1 MIYLRIILFD
11 GICNFCNKSVRFII
25 KRDAKGE
32 FRFASLQSETGQK
45 LLKKHNIPET
55 TDSFVL
61 VDGEQASVE
70 STAALK
76 VSSKL
81 KWPWKI
87 FALLLVIPKPIR
99 DSIYRIIA
107 RNRYRW
113 FGKQESCM
121 IPSKE
126 IRERFIE

>member
-1 MIYLRIILFD
+1 MRIILFD
-11 GICNFCNKSVRFII
+11 GICNFCNSSVRFII
-25 KRDAKGE
+25 KRDARGE
-32 FRFASLQSETGQK
+32 FRFASLQSEIGQT
-45 LLKKHNIPET
+45 LLEKHNIPKT

-61 VDGEQASVE
+61 VDGDHSSIE

-76 VSSKL
+76 VCSKL
-81 KWPWKI
+81 MWPWKI
-87 FALLLVIPKPIR
+87 FGLFLVIPKPLR
-99 DSIYRIIA
+99 DSIYRVIA
-107 RNRYRW
+107 RNRYKW

>member
-1 MIYLRIILFD
+1 MRIILFD

-45 LLKKHNIPET
+45 LLEEHNIPKT

-61 VDGEQASVE
+61 VDGDQASVE
-70 STAALK
+70 SSAALK
-76 VSSKL
+76 VCSQL

-87 FALLLVIPKPIR
+87 FALFLVIPKPLR

-107 RNRYRW
+107 RNRYKW